1 MASAPPSSRGFA
13 RMARDSVLFATGSV
27 VGKVVG
33 LALLP
38 VLTRLLTPVEY
49 GQVDVLTTL
58 QSALAAVLLLGFDLA
73 ATRLYADLHVAD
85 RRRMFSTWLCGV
97 TAVGVAVTAGLWV
110 FGSEISNA
118 LFSTSDLRAAVL
130 LAGVAALANAVQLI
144 SLTALRNDNRPGVFA
159 AVSSLTLV
167 SYGLA
172 VAVIVPRRPTVTAV
186 LVAVAVS
193 MLLGAAGGLSA
204 SARLMKGRLSAELGR
219 RLALLGLPL
228 VPAVLAQWVSE
239 FANRAIL
246 LSQSGPQEVAYFSVA
261 TRFSSIALLVVLG
274 FQLAWQPAAFS
285 LGEGRAALQQVA
297 TDGRRIMA
305 GVAGSVVAVA
315 LSSPELVVLAG
326 GRQYSPALPAVG
338 LSLVFALGYAAYH
351 TATLPSAIS
360 RRMRDLGLAAVLAAA
375 IGITLNLWLSGMWG
389 ATGTAAA
396 IAVGQVGAAAVG
408 FLLARAR
415 APVPYPWGRILV
427 ISGAAGFVACAATF
441 PDGGAS
447 VAWRVVLALGFLAV
461 AGLEGSLGEAAGI
474 ARRRVASR
482 AAKRS

>member
-1 MASAPPSSRGFA
+1 
-13 RMARDSVLFATGSV
+13 
-27 VGKVVG
+27 
-33 LALLP
+33 
-38 VLTRLLTPVEY
+38 
-49 GQVDVLTTL
+49 
-58 QSALAAVLLLGFDLA
+58 
-73 ATRLYADLHVAD
+73 
-85 RRRMFSTWLCGV
+85 
-97 TAVGVAVTAGLWV
+97 
-110 FGSEISNA
+110 
-118 LFSTSDLRAAVL
+118 
-130 LAGVAALANAVQLI
+130 
-144 SLTALRNDNRPGVFA
+144 
-159 AVSSLTLV
+159 
-167 SYGLA
+167 
-172 VAVIVPRRPTVTAV
+172 
-186 LVAVAVS
+186 
-193 MLLGAAGGLSA
+193 
-204 SARLMKGRLSAELGR
+204 MKGRLSAELGR

-427 ISGAAGFVACAATF
+427 ISGAAGFRCVRGDLPRWGRERCLA
-441 PDGGAS
+441 GG
-447 VAWRVVLALGFLAV
+447 V
-461 AGLEGSLGEAAGI
+461 GSRIPRRGGTRGI
-474 ARRRVASR
+474 AGRSSGHRPTTGGFPCGQAKLSRRGPIGSQVPGCRDPHPHRQPCVPIGEQPPVGGTTR
-482 AAKRS
+482 P